1 MSLSLGFDDDEGEF
15 GGNVG
20 GSKLSSLFGMDK
32 ANNQG
37 GNESLTFT
45 APKQP
50 KKGGKDSSV
59 GGNKSSLLL
68 AVAVHAYRF
77 SNGTYIKH
85 GKLGAAILGNH
96 SASDYKILLYISKM
110 QQVTHVRLTPQFLFT
125 IQPNNYATFYDEQR
139 QNWSIMFESEQ
150 NAMDFAKQVAL
161 AKLNSGGG
169 VTSSVIQQ
177 DLTVG
182 KGDAVVT
189 GDSVEVKYTGWLYQS
204 KMFGDVFDSNANV
217 DKPFR
222 FKIGKGKVIKGWE
235 EGVTG
240 MKKGGRRLL
249 VIPPSHAY
257 GKKGLSSRIPPNSTL
272 IFDVEIKK
280 IKLSRDKEDG
290 ESMSSDAA
298 EMAKSSDEMM
308 TSPRMKN
315 GTESPRVDSRSQ
327 SENEPMSPTTSSKAK
342 LISRMAKMGQ
352 PMLPMSGAT
361 VATDNSTDSE
371 ADEASA
377 SSDTGGPPT
386 PSSLPSSRKP
396 IKTPRKHLPNPAP
409 PSQLPSHQDQISSQ
423 PHQLAIYQSQPQYPD
438 QMQQQQ
444 QQQPQQPM
452 VVNQPPMG
460 INQPPMQFQ
469 QQPVQANVMFGQQN
483 HQGHMAQHPPIGQQL
498 AAPVGFQTQMAP
510 TTMYPGALMQPATSD
525 VQSTLVL
532 SEARQ
537 HHSDLRQA
545 VIQVSDKINNI
556 SQKID
561 TLHAN
566 QMHAANSGS
575 NAPNMEANILM
586 QNIQRIMQEND
597 RLKKDVYE
605 KSSKIETQNDKIS
618 ELLQRNQMFVE
629 ESNSLLEKRNDTY
642 KQTAAQSQLRVLE
655 LEQEKVKLTTD
666 LSNAT
671 AKLSSLQLEL
681 GQVQQ
686 READVRSKLS
696 TIVTSAEDQQSE
708 VDILKVQS
716 RDAEKKVE
724 NLSRLLKEEKQV
736 KKQLEGRLSNLEEE
750 MADLKAE
757 KEAVEKNLSD
767 RRKKAAAEK
776 QRSQDEMEEMKRSY
790 EEELSSLKTRLR
802 QQKSSTDAATAEQV
816 SQIEKELEVQ
826 FKERSERII
835 NQAKDTYQREIR
847 DVRDEK
853 EQLARKLAATEQKL
867 LTYRS
872 SQGDSKQQVD
882 DLKEKLEE
890 SQAWKEKYD
899 ALHSNAVTMKEK
911 YERRIKELLIQE
923 KSAAPVPPP
932 PPPQPESTPNVVD
945 EVKKVMNNVYHS
957 LKSEFE
963 SGQSYKG
970 TEILATIMNT
980 IKVTTIRLV
989 QQQSSQEED
998 EEEEEETEESE
1009 DEEDEDTEEEQISP
1023 EVEEPVQASAS
1034 SPELAPPTQHKDSIP
1049 DLPEVD
1055 QSSQE
1060 GESQQGEVPE
1070 DDGEDEEKEEEEEEK
1085 AEGDGDWDEDN
1096 TRQEEIGGIHNEN
1109 PESDGNVND
1118 DGLEAAG
1125 SLSSDPVVSVPDL
1138 PDVDLSSET
1147 VEADSQPFGQDNDA
1161 AEEEIVEE
1169 ERRPTEEADPQ
1180 MMREDSKTED
1190 IQQQQGAESTQQ
1202 GAESQSEDVQE
1213 AEKGEEDLF
1222 PASED
1227 SKTEDSQSMKQEAA
1241 SQPSGEDPEPS
1252 KEEEEEMDSKEED
1265 DKVEVEQAEG
1275 TSGSADPLAVPIMTR
1290 DPPDMPPELPPDLP
1304 ANDDDDEDEEPEED
1318 RKVEQRGLFGDD
1330 SDSDGDFFDAVPP
1343 SRKKKETPSPSQE
1356 EDEESL
1362 KPKPPPP
1369 LFGDSD
1375 DDDDW
1380 MN

>member
-1 MSLSLGFDDDEGEF
+1 MYPS
-15 GGNVG
+15 N
-20 GSKLSSLFGMDK
+20 
-32 ANNQG
+32 
-37 GNESLTFT
+37 TH
-45 APKQP
+45 
-50 KKGGKDSSV
+50 
-59 GGNKSSLLL
+59 LLL
-68 AVAVHAYRF
+68 QFVRRPLPDDQPLCPQVKLIIFSYS

-371 ADEASA
+371 ADIIHRRQVHR
-377 SSDTGGPPT
+377 SDTGGPPT

-483 HQGHMAQHPPIGQQL
+483 HQGHMAQHPPMGQQL

-890 SQAWKEKYD
+890 SQAWKEK
-899 ALHSNAVTMKEK
+899 
-911 YERRIKELLIQE
+911 
-923 KSAAPVPPP
+923 
-932 PPPQPESTPNVVD
+932 
-945 EVKKVMNNVYHS
+945 VKKVMNNVYHS

-1009 DEEDEDTEEEQISP
+1009 DEEDE
-1023 EVEEPVQASAS
+1023 
-1034 SPELAPPTQHKDSIP
+1034 
-1049 DLPEVD
+1049 EVD

-1147 VEADSQPFGQDNDA
+1147 VEADSQPFVKTMMLQKKRLS
-1161 AEEEIVEE
+1161 
-1169 ERRPTEEADPQ
+1169 RRKD
-1180 MMREDSKTED
+1180 
-1190 IQQQQGAESTQQ
+1190 
-1202 GAESQSEDVQE
+1202 
-1213 AEKGEEDLF
+1213 DL
-1222 PASED
+1222 
-1227 SKTEDSQSMKQEAA
+1227 
-1241 SQPSGEDPEPS
+1241 
-1252 KEEEEEMDSKEED
+1252 
-1265 DKVEVEQAEG
+1265 
-1275 TSGSADPLAVPIMTR
+1275 
-1290 DPPDMPPELPPDLP
+1290 
-1304 ANDDDDEDEEPEED
+1304 
-1318 RKVEQRGLFGDD
+1318 RKRQI
-1330 SDSDGDFFDAVPP
+1330 
-1343 SRKKKETPSPSQE
+1343 
-1356 EDEESL
+1356 L
-1362 KPKPPPP
+1362 K
-1369 LFGDSD
+1369 
-1375 DDDDW
+1375 
-1380 MN
+1380 